1 MITHHLVAWISGL
14 AAGMVAATVAAIAA
28 RVQVLPD
35 VIDVSIIPTAAG
47 LGSLAFAL
55 FGAVRR
61 FDPDRLAR
69 VALFG
74 TLLGGGG
81 ATVLLLLALGLAVL
95 F

>member
-1 MITHHLVAWISGL
+1 MEAD
-14 AAGMVAATVAAIAA
+14 

-47 LGSLAFAL
+47 LGSLASAL
-55 FGAVRR
+55 YGAVRR

-74 TLLGGGG
+74 TLLGGGTT
-81 ATVLLLLALGLAVL
+81 TVLLLLALLVEVL
-95 F
+95 S

>member
-1 MITHHLVAWISGL
+1 VIAHHLVVWISGL
-14 AAGMVAATVAAIAA
+14 AAGMLAATVAAIAT

-35 VIDVSIIPTAAG
+35 VIDVSIIPTTAG
-47 LGSLAFAL
+47 LGSLAFAF

-74 TLLGGGG
+74 TLLGGAG
-81 ATVLLLLALGLAVL
+81 ATVFLLLALLLAVL
-95 F
+95 S